1 MRVAGL
7 LALLM
12 ALLLVSGAH
21 AEGRARFA
29 VYVGDAVSPIV
40 SDGRDLAAYQP
51 APGTFRV
58 LDAVGHRVR
67 DLRPPLDCEGRLA
80 AATAGRLLVVCAQD
94 ADGLRFVDARTGAI
108 TIPGGTD
115 QRVDAAL
122 NCFKACPSFFE
133 AGRRW
138 LQFLSGGGEEDF
150 SSFYNWR
157 TGEARYMSGA
167 AAVDL
172 DARDLVLRLCAPQP
186 AAVRPGPTTTTV
198 VLRRA
203 VARLTPSGKVRL
215 RRCGARRSVTIAT
228 RALGLGRL
236 SADRVLWRE
245 PSAGADK
252 LVLAHIGRDRVTRER
267 FGDLPDGDEQSPVLT
282 RRAVFLTVGKRI
294 LRALR

>member
-12 ALLLVSGAH
+12 ALLVSGAH
-21 AEGRARFA
+21 AQGRARFA
-29 VYVGDAVSPIV
+29 VYVGDAASPIV

-51 APGTFRV
+51 APGRFRV

-67 DLRPPLDCEGRLA
+67 DLRPALDCEGRLA
-80 AATAGRLLVVCAQD
+80 AATTGRLLVVCAQD

-108 TIPGGTD
+108 SIPGGTD

-122 NCFKACPSFFE
+122 ECFKECPSFFE

-138 LQFLSGGGEEDF
+138 LQFLSVGVEGDF

-157 TGEARYMSGA
+157 TGEARYVSGA

-172 DARDLVLRLCAPQP
+172 NARDLVLRSCAPKP
-186 AAVRPGPTTTTV
+186 AAVPPGPTSTTV

-215 RRCGARRSVTIAT
+215 RRCGARRTVTIAT
-228 RALGLGRL
+228 GALGLGGL
-236 SADRVLWRE
+236 SADDVLWRE
-245 PSAGADK
+245 PSADTGT

-267 FGDLPDGDEQSPVLT
+267 FGGLPDGNEQSPVLT
-282 RRAVFLTVGKRI
+282 RRAVFVTVGKRI